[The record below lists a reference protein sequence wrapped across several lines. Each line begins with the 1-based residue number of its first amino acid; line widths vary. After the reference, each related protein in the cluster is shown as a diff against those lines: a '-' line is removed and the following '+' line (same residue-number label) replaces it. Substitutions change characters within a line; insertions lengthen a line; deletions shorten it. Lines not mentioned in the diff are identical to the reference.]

1 MTGVTNELSIEEL
14 ILLDKSVTTENV
26 LANSNVR

>member
-14 ILLDKSVTTENV
+14 ILLDKPMTTGNV
-26 LANSNVR
+26 LANSIVR